1 MASGIECVGLVLA
14 VLPLVIE
21 AGKLYA
27 QGTDSLL
34 NIALQSRRDQRLQN
48 FYDHFW
54 WETVELHGRIR
65 EIVNALP
72 RLSTQRKIE
81 LENVARLEDWTRDAD
96 VDTALRNYFAIEDDF
111 NTFMHVMTRL
121 VSLLAQLVRDS
132 TINVVAADAVSHSS
146 HSIVRAADGVLICG
160 RIKLRCTT
168 NSNNSLRTEIPSR
181 RRAPFMKDSPFGRK
195 KNTAPSA

>member
-27 QGTDSLL
+27 HGTDSLL
-34 NIALQSRRDQRLQN
+34 NIALQSRRDQKLQN

-54 WETVELHGRIR
+54 WETVELHRRIR

-96 VDTALRNYFAIEDDF
+96 VDAELRNYFATEDDL
-111 NTFMHVMTRL
+111 NTFMLVMTRL

-132 TINVVAADAVSHSS
+132 TINVVAADTVSHQ
-146 HSIVRAADGVLICG
+146 V
-160 RIKLRCTT
+160 T
-168 NSNNSLRTEIPSR
+168 PW
-181 RRAPFMKDSPFGRK
+181 
-195 KNTAPSA
+195 